1 MINKIKYI
9 ANKIGIDGAI
19 FYTVSARIIQ
29 AGGGVI
35 SIFFIAKYLTK
46 VEQGY
51 YYTFGSILAIQI
63 FFELGLSNIIT
74 QFVAHEK
81 AHLSWNNDTNLVG
94 DEISLSRLASLLQF
108 CIRWFLAIAFVLAI
122 VLLFSGYL
130 FFNSY
135 GDYDSKVE
143 WQIPWVILSIL
154 TAGNLIMSPILAFLE
169 GLGKVRE
176 VAKIRLYQ
184 QIIILIGLFSF
195 LALGL
200 KLFSSPLAATMGAII
215 PPSIIYFG
223 YKKELLKNIWIE
235 LREFKV
241 DYKQEIFPYQ
251 WRIALSWMSGYF
263 IFQLFNPVAFATEGA
278 KVAGQM
284 GMTLAALNGVL
295 SLSMSWINT
304 KVPVFSDYIA
314 KKEYKNLDAI
324 FNKTVVQAT
333 LICFLC
339 LLILNM
345 LVFSLQY
352 YSFSIG
358 DRFLSFF
365 LVLLLSLSTLI
376 NQFVTALATY
386 LRCHKQEPFLIN
398 SIVGGIMIG
407 SSTLVFGN
415 LYGIKGIVI
424 GYTFCSVVIGL
435 FWGSYI
441 FKTKKQEWHNGK

>member
-1 MINKIKYI
+1 MINRVKGIS
-9 ANKIGIDGAI
+9 NKIGIDGAI
-19 FYTVSARIIQ
+19 FYTILSRILQ
-29 AGGGVI
+29 AGGGVL

-81 AHLSWNNDTNLVG
+81 AHLNWDSDTDLVG
-94 DEISLSRLASLLQF
+94 DEISLSRLSSLLQF
-108 CIRWFLAIAFVLAI
+108 SIKWFLVIAFILTIA
-122 VLLFSGYL
+122 LLLCGYL

-143 WQIPWVILSIL
+143 WQSPWIILSIL

-176 VAKIRLYQ
+176 VAKMRLFQ
-184 QIIILIGLFSF
+184 QIVILVCLFSF
-195 LALGL
+195 LALGF
-200 KLFSSPLAATMGAII
+200 KLFSSPLAAIFGAII
-215 PPSIIYFG
+215 PPCMIYFSS
-223 YKKELLKNIWIE
+223 KKKLLLNIWIE
-235 LREFKV
+235 LRESKV
-241 DYKQEIFPYQ
+241 DYKGEILPYQ

-263 IFQLFNPVAFATEGA
+263 IFQLFNPVVFATDGA
-278 KVAGQM
+278 EVAGQM

-314 KKEYKNLDAI
+314 KKDYKNLDII
-324 FNKTVVQAT
+324 FNKTVIQST
-333 LICFLC
+333 LICFIFLF
-339 LLILNM
+339 ILNI
-345 LVFSLQY
+345 LIFILQY
-352 YSFSIG
+352 YGFSSG

-365 LVLLLSLSTLI
+365 LVSFLSLATLI
-376 NQFVTALATY
+376 NQFVAALATY
-386 LRCHKQEPFLIN
+386 LRCHKKEPFLIN
-398 SIVGGIMIG
+398 SIVGGIMIA
-407 SSTLVFGN
+407 SSTLLFGN
-415 LYGIKGIVI
+415 FFGIKGII
-424 GYTFCSVVIGL
+424 LGYTFFSIFIGL

-441 FKTKKQEWHNGK
+441 FRTKKQQWHND

>member
-1 MINKIKYI
+1 MINRIKYI

-19 FYTVSARIIQ
+19 FYTVLARILQ
-29 AGGGVI
+29 AGGGVV
-35 SIFFIAKYLTK
+35 SIFFISKYLTK

-81 AHLSWNNDTNLVG
+81 AHLSWENETNLVG

-108 CIRWFLAIAFVLAI
+108 CIKWFLVIAFFLTIA
-122 VLLFSGYL
+122 LLFSGYL

-135 GDYDSKVE
+135 GEHDNTVE
-143 WQIPWVILSIL
+143 WQIPWIILSVL

-176 VAKIRLYQ
+176 VAKIRLFQ
-184 QIIILIGLFSF
+184 QMIILVGLFSF

-200 KLFSSPLAATMGAII
+200 KLFSSPLAASFGAII
-215 PPSIIYFG
+215 PPFIIFFS
-223 YKKELLKNIWIE
+223 KKKKLLKNIWNE
-235 LREFKV
+235 LREWKV

-284 GMTLAALNGVL
+284 GMTLVALNGVL

-304 KVPVFSDYIA
+304 KVPIFSDYIA
-314 KKEYKNLDAI
+314 KKEYKSLDVI

-333 LICFLC
+333 LICFVC
-339 LLILNM
+339 LLILN
-345 LVFSLQY
+345 LSVFCLQY
-352 YSFSIG
+352 YGFGIG

-365 LVLLLSLSTLI
+365 LVLLLSLTTLI
-376 NQFVTALATY
+376 NQFVAALATY

-398 SIVGGIMIG
+398 SIVGGFLVG
-407 SSTLVFGN
+407 SSTLLFGN
-415 LYGIKGIVI
+415 LFGIKGIVV
-424 GYTFCSVVIGL
+424 GYTFITVFIGL
-435 FWGSYI
+435 LWGSNI
-441 FKTKKQEWHNGK
+441 FKTKKQEWHNDN